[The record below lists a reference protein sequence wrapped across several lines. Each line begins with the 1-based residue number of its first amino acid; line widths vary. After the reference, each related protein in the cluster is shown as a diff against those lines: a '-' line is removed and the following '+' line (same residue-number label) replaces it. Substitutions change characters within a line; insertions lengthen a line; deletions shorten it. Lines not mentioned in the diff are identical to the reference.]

1 MHDPTTRRI
10 LAQRADD
17 HRRDAEMQRR
27 NGERDGT
34 GDTEAQRRNGK
45 RDGTGDTEAQ
55 RRNGKRE
62 RFEGGVLLH
71 A

>member
-45 RDGTGDTEAQ
+45 R
-55 RRNGKRE
+55 E